1 MTALVAALL
10 AETLAELPLI
20 AILRGVKP
28 DEVGSIGD
36 ALVDAGFTL
45 IEVPMNSPDPLD
57 SIARLVERV
66 EGRAVIGAGT
76 VLTEA
81 QVAEVAAAGGTMII
95 SPNADVKVIA
105 ASAAAGLVSLPGVAT
120 PTEAFAAIDAG
131 ATALK
136 LFPAESIGIG
146 GMQAWRPVLP
156 HGTELLP
163 VGGIAASNLGE
174 WVAAGAAGAGIGS
187 TLYKPGRSAGDVA
200 ARAAELMAAWH
211 TALS

>member
-1 MTALVAALL
+1 MRAALP
-10 AETLAELPLI
+10 E
-20 AILRGVKP
+20 
-28 DEVGSIGD
+28 DC
-36 ALVDAGFTL
+36 
-45 IEVPMNSPDPLD
+45 
-57 SIARLVERV
+57 
-66 EGRAVIGAGT
+66 AVGAGT
-76 VLTEA
+76 VLTTGQVEQAKEA
-81 QVAEVAAAGGTMII
+81 GSSIIVSPNMDTDVIRATVAAEMR
-95 SPNADVKVIA
+95 SY
-105 ASAAAGLVSLPGVAT
+105 PGVAT
-120 PTEAFAAIDAG
+120 PTEAFAALAAG